1 MEITMFEDQ
10 TVELL
15 PARTVMSSY
24 SGRKSYYNYAA
35 NTGGAGGAGGA
46 GGNGGIAIGGF
57 AVAANVANVNLFG
70 DQANIALAD
79 ASADASGGDGGAGGE
94 GGAAG

>member
-1 MEITMFEDQ
+1 MFEDQ

-46 GGNGGIAIGGF
+46 GGDGGIAVGGT
-57 AVAANVANVNLFG
+57 AVALNLLNVNVGG
-70 DQANIALAD
+70 DQLNLAAAD
-79 ASADASGGDGGAGGE
+79 ASADASGGAGGE
-94 GGAAG
+94 GGAGGDAG